1 MSAKKYSSTKNQK
14 EQDVKSKI
22 IKRQA
27 EEIKSL
33 EKEVENLKAM
43 CEEKDNVISSVSY
56 LREELQSLIDETK
69 SKMKDYDDGVAEV
82 KKMKKIFDEEL
93 YRGRWNLVK
102 LLIK

>member
-1 MSAKKYSSTKNQK
+1 MGAKKYSTK

-22 IKRQA
+22 IQKQA
-27 EEIKSL
+27 DEIKFL
-33 EKEVENLKAM
+33 EEEVANLKVM
-43 CEEKDNVISSVSY
+43 CEEKDKIINSISP
-56 LREELQSLIDETK
+56 LREELQSLIDEAK
-69 SKMKDYDDGVAEV
+69 SKMSDYDAGVAEV